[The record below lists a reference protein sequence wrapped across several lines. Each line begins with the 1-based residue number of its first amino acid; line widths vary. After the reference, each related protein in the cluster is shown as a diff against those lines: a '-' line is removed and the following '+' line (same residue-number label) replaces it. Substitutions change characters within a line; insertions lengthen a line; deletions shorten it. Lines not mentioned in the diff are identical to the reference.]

1 MTLLRPDIF
10 GAQCPWYGPL
20 FAEFRC
26 VMNTG
31 MIGFKPG
38 EYELIGYLWQANGT
52 LIAERPIATCHPFRA
67 VDVDVAHVFPESVG
81 IDALLGLLLRNNQDP
96 QIATPVTWISR
107 FYQPD
112 GPLASV
118 VSTSAPTQINF
129 PERTGRKL
137 TYRMISPQLMAEG
150 NWRSVSWHANV
161 SANAHYDKPLRL
173 EASVHNAQ
181 GLPLAA
187 PPITVPP
194 FGFCLLD
201 LHAMLGEAL
210 DRHLESSGGRG
221 AVTVYSPDGGAVGYH
236 MLLNRAGHDIALDHT
251 RPTLHYLDMGYGNT
265 SYLSGA
271 SLRNFLKA
279 AVGALRFRAK
289 IALGL
294 ENQTGLKKERL

>member
-1 MTLLRPDIF
+1 
-10 GAQCPWYGPL
+10 
-20 FAEFRC
+20 
-26 VMNTG
+26 
-31 MIGFKPG
+31 
-38 EYELIGYLWQANGT
+38 
-52 LIAERPIATCHPFRA
+52 
-67 VDVDVAHVFPESVG
+67 
-81 IDALLGLLLRNNQDP
+81 
-96 QIATPVTWISR
+96 
-107 FYQPD
+107 
-112 GPLASV
+112 
-118 VSTSAPTQINF
+118 
-129 PERTGRKL
+129 
-137 TYRMISPQLMAEG
+137 MISPQLMAEG